1 MDKMIDK
8 RPVVGRLVFDEAIR
22 KKRLDALQLFLER
35 AMFAL
40 SVEEM
45 LQQAWESEDKEIM
58 SVVEAGVAKL
68 KWWQFWEYR
77 NWVSR
82 DYIPGTLWIF

>member
-1 MDKMIDK
+1 MIDK

-40 SVEEM
+40 SIEEM

-58 SVVEAGVAKL
+58 SVVEAGVVKL

-77 NWVSR
+77 N
-82 DYIPGTLWIF
+82 